1 MSLTYKPRVSVS
13 YERDDTNLLVSGDL
27 GFLLSSKHQL
37 KQIKDT
43 EEVKNAE
50 QVQVEKPEI
59 ISPFFN
65 LNKTKSVQKVDT
77 GFYDGAPFPHT
88 HTLVIVSTNRKWST
102 SDLVAQGKVTLFL
115 RGEGVVLPS
124 IYERGVPQRFLTLTL
139 IKHKMTP
146 YSRER

>member
-43 EEVKNAE
+43 EEVKNAG
-50 QVQVEKPEI
+50 QVLVEKPEI

-77 GFYDGAPFPHT
+77 GFYDDAPFPHT

-124 IYERGVPQRFLTLTL
+124 I
-139 IKHKMTP
+139 
-146 YSRER
+146 

>member
-59 ISPFFN
+59 ISPFF
-65 LNKTKSVQKVDT
+65 KSEQDKKCT
-77 GFYDGAPFPHT
+77 
-88 HTLVIVSTNRKWST
+88 
-102 SDLVAQGKVTLFL
+102 
-115 RGEGVVLPS
+115 EG
-124 IYERGVPQRFLTLTL
+124 
-139 IKHKMTP
+139 
-146 YSRER
+146 